1 MNEFFI
7 AKRYLKAKHKIGFI
21 TILSAISWVGI
32 TIGVAA
38 LIIVISV
45 FNGFGGLVKN
55 LLISYDPHII
65 ISTQQAENTE
75 KRINSLLSENHE
87 VKSISPILEAKG
99 IANSGNNFNVV
110 VIKGLNLPTLNSL
123 GFIKQKNR
131 IENDFKNNFADI
143 FIGQILAAKMG
154 LMEGDTISLIPIK
167 TIKQSVVDFT
177 SLPIV
182 YKGIVKNI
190 FTTNN
195 KEYDENYIFTSLE
208 SAEIIFGG
216 RFRINSFEIRLG
228 NIESLNTIKSRL
240 QKELGNEV
248 KITTWYE
255 LHKNLYDVMQIERW
269 SAFLLLTMI
278 ISVAVFNILSTL
290 TMIVIEK
297 KRDIGVLMAM
307 GFNKNS
313 IIRLFIYQGILVGT
327 GGIFSGLLLGLLTC
341 YLQIRYK
348 FYSLDPTKYIID
360 ALPVKVDLLDIL
372 SIVLATLFLASLA
385 SQLESNN
392 TSLTW
397 PVMAINTPRGFSKL
411 FNTNPVENV
420 LQ

>member
-131 IENDFKNNFADI
+131 IENDFKKNFADI

-385 SQLESNN
+385 SVYPAKKASEINIVES
-392 TSLTW
+392 
-397 PVMAINTPRGFSKL
+397 IKY
-411 FNTNPVENV
+411 E
-420 LQ
+420 

>member
-131 IENDFKNNFADI
+131 IENDFKNNFAGI

-385 SQLESNN
+385 SVYPAKKASEINIVES
-392 TSLTW
+392 
-397 PVMAINTPRGFSKL
+397 IKY
-411 FNTNPVENV
+411 E
-420 LQ
+420 

>member
-65 ISTQQAENTE
+65 ISTQQAGNTE

-87 VKSISPILEAKG
+87 VKSISPVLEAKG

-131 IENDFKNNFADI
+131 TENKFQNNFADI

-154 LMEGDTISLIPIK
+154 LIEGDTISLTSIK
-167 TIKQSVVDFT
+167 TIKQSIVDFT

-228 NIESLNTIKSRL
+228 NIEALNAIKSKL
-240 QKELGNEV
+240 QKELGNNV

-307 GFNKNS
+307 GFNKKS
-313 IIRLFIYQGILVGT
+313 IIRLFIYQGILVGI
-327 GGIFSGLLLGLLTC
+327 GGIFSGLILGLLTC

-360 ALPVKVDLLDIL
+360 ALPVKVELFDIL

-385 SQLESNN
+385 SVYPAKKASEINIVES
-392 TSLTW
+392 
-397 PVMAINTPRGFSKL
+397 IKY
-411 FNTNPVENV
+411 E
-420 LQ
+420 

>member
-385 SQLESNN
+385 SVYPAKKASEINIVES
-392 TSLTW
+392 
-397 PVMAINTPRGFSKL
+397 IKY
-411 FNTNPVENV
+411 E
-420 LQ
+420 

>member
-87 VKSISPILEAKG
+87 VKSISPILEANG

-195 KEYDENYIFTSLE
+195 KEYDENYIFTTLE

-385 SQLESNN
+385 SVYPAKKASEINIVES
-392 TSLTW
+392 
-397 PVMAINTPRGFSKL
+397 IKY
-411 FNTNPVENV
+411 E
-420 LQ
+420 

>member
-87 VKSISPILEAKG
+87 VKSISPILEANG

-195 KEYDENYIFTSLE
+195 KEYDENYIFTTLE

-228 NIESLNTIKSRL
+228 NIEALNTIKSRL

-385 SQLESNN
+385 SVYPAKKASEINIVES
-392 TSLTW
+392 
-397 PVMAINTPRGFSKL
+397 IKY
-411 FNTNPVENV
+411 E
-420 LQ
+420 

>member
-65 ISTQQAENTE
+65 ISTQQAGNTE

-87 VKSISPILEAKG
+87 VKSISPVLEAKG

-131 IENDFKNNFADI
+131 TENKFADI

-154 LMEGDTISLIPIK
+154 LIEGDTISLTSIK
-167 TIKQSVVDFT
+167 TIKQSIVDFT

-228 NIESLNTIKSRL
+228 NIEALNAIKSRL
-240 QKELGNEV
+240 QKELGNNV

-307 GFNKNS
+307 GFNKKS

-327 GGIFSGLLLGLLTC
+327 GGIFSGLILGLLTC

-360 ALPVKVDLLDIL
+360 ALPVKVELFDIL

-385 SQLESNN
+385 SVYPAKKASEINIVES
-392 TSLTW
+392 
-397 PVMAINTPRGFSKL
+397 IKY
-411 FNTNPVENV
+411 E
-420 LQ
+420 

>member
-131 IENDFKNNFADI
+131 IENDFKNNFAGI

-228 NIESLNTIKSRL
+228 NIEALNTIKSRL

-385 SQLESNN
+385 SVYPAKKASEINIVES
-392 TSLTW
+392 
-397 PVMAINTPRGFSKL
+397 IKY
-411 FNTNPVENV
+411 E
-420 LQ
+420 

>member
-228 NIESLNTIKSRL
+228 NIEALNTIKSRL

-385 SQLESNN
+385 SVYPAKKASEINIVES
-392 TSLTW
+392 
-397 PVMAINTPRGFSKL
+397 IKY
-411 FNTNPVENV
+411 E
-420 LQ
+420 

>member
-1 MNEFFI
+1 
-7 AKRYLKAKHKIGFI
+7 
-21 TILSAISWVGI
+21 
-32 TIGVAA
+32 
-38 LIIVISV
+38 
-45 FNGFGGLVKN
+45 
-55 LLISYDPHII
+55 
-65 ISTQQAENTE
+65 
-75 KRINSLLSENHE
+75 
-87 VKSISPILEAKG
+87 
-99 IANSGNNFNVV
+99 
-110 VIKGLNLPTLNSL
+110 
-123 GFIKQKNR
+123 
-131 IENDFKNNFADI
+131 
-143 FIGQILAAKMG
+143 
-154 LMEGDTISLIPIK
+154 
-167 TIKQSVVDFT
+167 
-177 SLPIV
+177 PIV

-385 SQLESNN
+385 SVYPAKKASEINIVES
-392 TSLTW
+392 
-397 PVMAINTPRGFSKL
+397 IKY
-411 FNTNPVENV
+411 E
-420 LQ
+420 